1 MAADH
6 PDLPSF
12 SVFLEGHQG
21 GHRQGSERQRFAPT
35 EASVCPGRAVSPAT
49 LKEPAMIGAMA
60 PGETGALALEVGAP
74 AWSFFGFFSLGL
86 CTHRVGMGRAATFL
100 VEGQLAGAVPG
111 PVDSGA
117 AKIFQ
122 LCGMLAEQPPAGAQ
136 VATTCSHKRFPAH
149 RVDGA
154 EVEIFPALRNG
165 GERAGDG
172 IIAGT
177 SLRHKGFPA
186 HRAGNDGLAGFSGLR
201 KGGWPRDDAE
211 LGAGVWPVGK
221 CVGTASGAPPR
232 LRERPRRG
240 GQKKRAGPKA
250 LLRWIRWG

>member
-1 MAADH
+1 M
-6 PDLPSF
+6 
-12 SVFLEGHQG
+12 GQ
-21 GHRQGSERQRFAPT
+21 
-35 EASVCPGRAVSPAT
+35 
-49 LKEPAMIGAMA
+49 
-60 PGETGALALEVGAP
+60 
-74 AWSFFGFFSLGL
+74 LG
-86 CTHRVGMGRAATFL
+86 TF
-100 VEGQLAGAVPG
+100 VIEDQLAGAVPG

-122 LCGMLAEQPPAGAQ
+122 LCGMEAEQPPTGAQ

-221 CVGTASGAPPR
+221 CVGTASGAPPPAQGTTQAGRAKKKSRAKGPAQVDQVGMSGCSVLAPTTHRGQTSQTCAEEQHGGR
-232 LRERPRRG
+232 LGDGRLLTVQTYVGNRAVFRP
-240 GQKKRAGPKA
+240 KS
-250 LLRWIRWG
+250 L